1 MGRDVGEAAA
11 RPPFGGTVPRRRWR
25 LRNIRCVLA
34 NAARSPRR
42 LPPRRP
48 LRCGAPAA
56 APPLR
61 WRAAFASLR
70 APPLRPAGGVGS
82 PVARGACR
90 PLGARGSVR
99 CGGRFP
105 ASLLPRRALRLR
117 LRCPPAAFLAVGA
130 LRRRRGRG
138 RCAPPR
144 GGSSRPAPRCAPA
157 RLSAP
162 ASPRVLCRAAAAA
175 SPPCPRSSARRR
187 RRRLRRRLW
196 RIRAAAPLGLGFRAL
211 RGAGAAQGG
220 LPYKRTRRT
229 PHGCA
234 GLHKTFS
241 ILFNR
246 IYFFKVSSLPAVSV
260 ATS

>member
-56 APPLR
+56 ASPLR

-70 APPLRPAGGVGS
+70 APPLRPAGGGGS

-105 ASLLPRRALRLR
+105 ASLLPRRASRRVVAPRSSLR
-117 LRCPPAAFLAVGA
+117 PGAAVGSCFSARPVSRRCGGFAA
-130 LRRRRGRG
+130 LPSLLR
-138 RCAPPR
+138 A
-144 GGSSRPAPRCAPA
+144 
-157 RLSAP
+157 SAQ
-162 ASPRVLCRAAAAA
+162 AAA
-175 SPPCPRSSARRR
+175 SPPSLAHSRRR
-187 RRRLRRRLW
+187 AFGVGVPRPAGRGSRPRRSALQTNTAHPLRVRRIAQNVFHFVQSYLLFQSVLPSCG
-196 RIRAAAPLGLGFRAL
+196 IGGNIVADGRAEVKIE
-211 RGAGAAQGG
+211 Q
-220 LPYKRTRRT
+220 
-229 PHGCA
+229 
-234 GLHKTFS
+234 
-241 ILFNR
+241 NQN
-246 IYFFKVSSLPAVSV
+246 
-260 ATS
+260 